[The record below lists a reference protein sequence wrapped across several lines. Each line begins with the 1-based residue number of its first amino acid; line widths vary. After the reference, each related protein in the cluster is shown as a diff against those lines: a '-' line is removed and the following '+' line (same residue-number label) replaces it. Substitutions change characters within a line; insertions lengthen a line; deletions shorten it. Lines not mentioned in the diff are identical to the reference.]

1 MFQAAWHN
9 PFRSLLLRAWN
20 LFGAWSLLLGHSGG
34 RGTQFRRRT
43 SRRRCRR
50 GSATVDYF
58 LLFAIVLPLAGLI
71 LGIAPRMIQSVY
83 DMMTVTVAWPFM

>member
-1 MFQAAWHN
+1 MFQTLLHKAFW
-9 PFRSLLLRAWN
+9 SLIL
-20 LFGAWSLLLGHSGG
+20 GAWDLFEAWCLVLGHSGG
-34 RGTQFRRRT
+34 RWSHFRRRVA
-43 SRRRCRR
+43 RRRPRR

-83 DMMTVTVAWPFM
+83 DMMTVVVAWPFM